1 LKPFSNGIKSQ
12 GLHDFDDAR
21 NQFQT

>member
-1 LKPFSNGIKSQ
+1 LKPFSDGIKSQ
-12 GLHDFDDAR
+12 RLHDFDDAR